1 MGRTHPVPRNVK
13 GESRILIIFSVKSLL
28 FTVGFG
34 LVGALFYLI
43 FSSMGLGT
51 VGVICVGVF
60 AIVGYIV
67 GALVIPDSPLL
78 GNLRKA
84 GGEAV
89 SDILLRA
96 ITFKKRKKI
105 YLYRKD
111 GK

>member
-1 MGRTHPVPRNVK
+1 MGRTWSVPRSVK
-13 GESRILIIFSVKSLL
+13 GESRILIIFSVKSLI
-28 FTVGFG
+28 FTIAFG
-34 LVGALFYLI
+34 LVGVFVYMILSAI
-43 FSSMGLGT
+43 GLAM
-51 VGVICVGVF
+51 VGVICVVAF
-60 AIVGYIV
+60 AIIGYIV

-89 SDILLRA
+89 SDILFRA
-96 ITFKKRKKI
+96 ITFRKRRKI